1 MRRRPCGL
9 MVAVSINL
17 FAYHYTN
24 HYDLSR
30 YPYQTSSLPHH
41 LSVGRR
47 LGIMTLNLHRGALLA
62 QIFKELF
69 LSFTYKLY
77 HNLYFL

>member
-1 MRRRPCGL
+1 MRRHPCGL

-17 FAYHYTN
+17 FIYHYIN
-24 HYDLSR
+24 RYDLSR

-47 LGIMTLNLHRGALLA
+47 LGIMTLNLHRDALLA

-69 LSFTYKLY
+69 IFLHYKLY
-77 HNLYFL
+77 NNNQ